1 MKSKPHLPRVSQDI
15 DLYAGCQLR
24 KRRKELNLT
33 QKEIA
38 NFLGITFQQVQ
49 KYENGSNRICAS
61 RLYTLCNLLNV
72 GPSYF
77 FKNFTYTS
85 SYKEEESFLSD
96 VNAADGSNL
105 MDFISLYKQI
115 TNPIH
120 KKIIIDI
127 LKSFIDKSP
136 KITNN
141 PIKNI
146 NME

>member
-1 MKSKPHLPRVSQDI
+1 LKSKPHLPRVSQDI

-96 VNAADGSNL
+96 VNAADGSN
-105 MDFISLYKQI
+105 
-115 TNPIH
+115 
-120 KKIIIDI
+120 
-127 LKSFIDKSP
+127 
-136 KITNN
+136 
-141 PIKNI
+141 
-146 NME
+146 